1 MQEIISMVLVFIGQI
16 GVLAHLCGEKFRVF
30 VRVPNQERSAET
42 RRERRLRL
50 RDTHLGARDF
60 SCVTADGVVRCMRQR
75 QRARGRQHA
84 EGVARQKKITSV
96 GCPAVQGILAF

>member
-50 RDTHLGARDF
+50 RDTRLGARDF
-60 SCVTADGVVRCMRQR
+60 GCVTADGVVHCMRR
-75 QRARGRQHA
+75 RQHA